1 MKELNENKTNRKIL
15 GLIAAVAILVVIAIL
30 FLILKG
36 THKNPEAKE
45 VGENFVQLLTEGRTD
60 EAYIL
65 TTDEFKKIV
74 PVGDLQA
81 FSSAHTVLSENTYL
95 AIDKVMP
102 ESEQT
107 VLVGTIKDSGDATAP
122 VIMYMKQDQKF
133 GWQVS
138 FFSINP
144 SDIPV
149 ELNFVKP
156 EGTSDQLTIDTAS
169 SGEVGE

>member
-1 MKELNENKTNRKIL
+1 
-15 GLIAAVAILVVIAIL
+15 
-30 FLILKG
+30 
-36 THKNPEAKE
+36 
-45 VGENFVQLLTEGRTD
+45 
-60 EAYIL
+60 
-65 TTDEFKKIV
+65 
-74 PVGDLQA
+74 
-81 FSSAHTVLSENTYL
+81 
-95 AIDKVMP
+95 
-102 ESEQT
+102 
-107 VLVGTIKDSGDATAP
+107 
-122 VIMYMKQDQKF
+122 MKQDQKF